1 MSNVAHLNEDVLERY
16 AMNRLSE
23 VESEEVED
31 HIAICSDCL
40 DSLDHVTAFVNGMRT
55 ALREAE
61 STQAPESKPKSWFQR
76 WLTPGRT
83 SIPVWAGLAVA
94 ATAVLLFVN
103 RPAELSPAALV
114 TLDGTRGSSTVVHG
128 TGPFEFEL
136 FMPAEGKSFTSANYA
151 LALAQQGY
159 RVLLIDGDLRR
170 PSLQKIFIRPT
181 PGGNGTAEPE
191 VAGVV
196 DYLIGEITLA
206 NAVHPVAA
214 LEVDVLGNTPAGEST
229 MTSTGGGLYVL
240 TGGRRA
246 PNPAELLSGNSFHQL
261 VDEAAK

>member
-23 VESEEVED
+23 AESEEVED

-136 FMPAEGKSFTSANYA
+136 FMPAEGKSYH
-151 LALAQQGY
+151 
-159 RVLLIDGDLRR
+159 V
-170 PSLQKIFIRPT
+170 
-181 PGGNGTAEPE
+181 
-191 VAGVV
+191 
-196 DYLIGEITLA
+196 
-206 NAVHPVAA
+206 
-214 LEVDVLGNTPAGEST
+214 
-229 MTSTGGGLYVL
+229 
-240 TGGRRA
+240 
-246 PNPAELLSGNSFHQL
+246 ELLDAGGARLWESEVPGQNGKLRATVKLRMSAGQYYLHVTEPVSGSQHDYAVQVL
-261 VDEAAK
+261 K